1 MVTRK
6 TRQNRSRLLLAAALV
21 WFFSVTLCSTKMVA
35 EIPHGEESHA
45 HQMPGAAHHHTC
57 GEEPCGCAS
66 IHAFTAQDPHSSLA
80 KAPTPAGPR
89 FFLLPVDELFRGPSV
104 ATAHRQ
110 STDPPERL
118 SFAEQV
124 LQRCLL
130 SQAPPRSA

>member
-6 TRQNRSRLLLAAALV
+6 TRQHRSRLLLVAALV
-21 WFFSVTLCSTKMVA
+21 WLVSVTLCSTKITA

-66 IHAFTAQDPHSSLA
+66 IHAFTAQDLHSSLA
-80 KAPTPAGPR
+80 KAPAPAGPR
-89 FFLLPVDELFRGPSV
+89 FFFLPVDETLPRPSV
-104 ATAHRQ
+104 TIAHRQ

-130 SQAPPRSA
+130 SQAPPRFA